1 MSSNVRRLKGI
12 VMEKTTVLR
21 LDRGKGQINV
31 SLEVEVGNNVYKM
44 FQNLIFLP
52 FSLSFNGYPGTLS
65 V

>member
-12 VMEKTTVLR
+12 VMEKPTVLR

-31 SLEVEVGNNVYKM
+31 RLEVEVGNNVYKM

-52 FSLSFNGYPGTLS
+52 FSLSFNGYPGT
-65 V
+65 